1 MANRT
6 GARVYGCVI
15 GVLVGLKRRV
25 EKIDMSKN
33 LDCIGKLS
41 NEDIENL
48 DVFANLTSEK
58 EEPVAFAGRTDI
70 LDAIDTW
77 LKSDNLLNSHGGN
90 AFFIQGAPGAGKT
103 SLLRRIEA
111 ANMGKCRGVLPIYL
125 EGWEI
130 NDPLS
135 FATRVVAASGEDVVK
150 TMTRAKA
157 GGHQA
162 SLSAAR
168 LAKHQEAWE
177 TYRISVTDQ
186 IKSGIS
192 PWVALWSTLKDFRKG
207 VLLLLIDEA
216 QSVRPDA
223 GGLNT
228 IAMAAHGGLTGQFK
242 VVTVFAG
249 LSDTESVL
257 AEAGVSRPAR
267 GFFRLGE
274 LEQKESEQAVDGFL
288 REFKLESS
296 FSEDSRR
303 VIRESLAWASEGWP
317 RHLHH
322 YLQGLAREVL
332 SCIRSG
338 SNQLDLDRVLEHGH
352 EARVQYC
359 AGRLRALNSDL
370 YNDLLVKMTQD
381 VPVGKSMPIR
391 DLALRAREDYGL
403 TEESAEV
410 RFNNA
415 VHTGVLERDEKSTEC
430 RFSIP
435 SFHTYMKC
443 GQDGVATV
451 NKLRQA
457 TNAKIEHLFPR
468 SQGLAG

>member
-1 MANRT
+1 MK
-6 GARVYGCVI
+6 C
-15 GVLVGLKRRV
+15 
-25 EKIDMSKN
+25 DMSRSV
-33 LDCIGKLS
+33 DYIGRQS

-90 AFFIQGAPGAGKT
+90 AFFVQGAPGAGKT
-103 SLLRRIEA
+103 SLLRHIEA
-111 ANMGKCRGVLPIYL
+111 VNMGNGRGVLPIYL

-150 TMTRAKA
+150 AMTRAKA
-157 GGHQA
+157 RGHQA
-162 SLSAAR
+162 SLSAAG
-168 LAKHQEAWE
+168 LAKHQETWE
-177 TYRISVTDQ
+177 THRISVVDQ

-296 FSEDSRR
+296 FSEDSRQ

-352 EARVQYC
+352 RARVQYC
-359 AGRLRALNSDL
+359 SSRLMGVANRVFRRTISDIAETFSSDTPINVETLLDCAKRHDLTADAAENALKEAIHS
-370 YNDLLVKMTQD
+370 
-381 VPVGKSMPIR
+381 
-391 DLALRAREDYGL
+391 
-403 TEESAEV
+403 
-410 RFNNA
+410 
-415 VHTGVLERDEKSTEC
+415 GVLEYVEGSSGEEC
-430 RFSIP
+430 RFPIP
-435 SFHTYMKC
+435 SFHTFMKC
-443 GQDGVATV
+443 GRNEEVAIPE
-451 NKLRQA
+451 LRNA
-457 TNAKIEHLFPR
+457 TDENVKHLFPM
-468 SQGLAG
+468 S